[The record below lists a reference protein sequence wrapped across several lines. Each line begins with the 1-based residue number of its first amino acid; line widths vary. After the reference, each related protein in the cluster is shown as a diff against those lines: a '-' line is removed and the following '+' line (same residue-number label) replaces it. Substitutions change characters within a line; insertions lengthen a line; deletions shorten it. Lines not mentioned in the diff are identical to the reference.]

1 MAISVPTSL
10 HWYQVVCA
18 GAKPG
23 QVVRGR
29 VQADNPDVAL
39 REVMRVNRLSF
50 TVVASIYRLGSHGAP
65 SRRQNVRVR
74 LPRVEGVQH
83 G

>member
-1 MAISVPTSL
+1 MVVTSSL
-10 HWYQVVCA
+10 HWYQVVISD
-18 GAKPG
+18 
-23 QVVRGR
+23 GR
-29 VQADNPDVAL
+29 PVGPDLRARIRAATPDAAL
-39 REVMRVNRLSF
+39 RDVMRVNRLSF